1 MEATSETA
9 ATGAGETSPSAD
21 WLAGA
26 TLEFGG
32 DVEEAAQVAL
42 EGVEFGDGNVA

>member
-1 MEATSETA
+1 MEATSET
-9 ATGAGETSPSAD
+9 GASETSSGDD

-32 DVEEAAQVAL
+32 EIEESAQVAL
-42 EGVEFGDGNVA
+42 EGVEFGNDENVA